1 MAKRK
6 KRRSWFR
13 LLVLGLLTAVVVWF
27 AAFMVWLFW
36 SDIQRLV
43 KSGGKKTVSEQAVKP
58 SKEKIPDE
66 DRKKLEEIL
75 KKRK

>member
-36 SDIQRLV
+36 SDIERLV
-43 KSGGKKTVSEQAVKP
+43 KSGGKKTVSEQTVKP
-58 SKEKIPDE
+58 SKERIFDE
-66 DRKKLEEIL
+66 DRKKLDQIL
-75 KKRK
+75 KRK